1 MKLCEMLFSKI
12 LKTDHSLFDDTP
24 CREEVGHKLVLI
36 VAESILANRCIV
48 HGIMARS
55 IDGQLQLHDGG
66 ENS

>member
-1 MKLCEMLFSKI
+1 MKLCGMLFSKI
-12 LKTDHSLFDDTP
+12 HKSDHSLFDDTP

-36 VAESILANRCIV
+36 VAILANRCIV
-48 HGIMARS
+48 RGIMARS